1 MGLMDLFA
9 GFTSRSGEKVL
20 TKNIKRLCHPNSQH
34 EDRLHAAEVLL
45 ELGTDE
51 AYYGMLK
58 RYDMTLDKGYMDH
71 DEKAYVKELLVGQ
84 GEAVIEPIRRF
95 MKDSPNVNWPERIL
109 SDVLDDDDKVVTEL
123 LDIIEAERDSGD
135 MKGPKRAKLLS
146 LLIKYDRTPGFQR
159 RYPPFSTTLMSR

>member
-1 MGLMDLFA
+1 
-9 GFTSRSGEKVL
+9 
-20 TKNIKRLCHPNSQH
+20 
-34 EDRLHAAEVLL
+34 LHAAEVLL